1 VKISAV
7 AMAVPGSRIADF
19 IALTKPRL
27 NSLVLVTTTVCFYLA
42 APDAGVVWLIGPTII
57 GTALVAGGAS
67 ALNQVYERK
76 ADGLMLRTRH
86 RPLPSGRL
94 LPAEARGFGI
104 ALSLIGLAVLTYTR
118 PLAAGLAL
126 ATIVTYVLI
135 YTPLKCRT
143 PFATVVGA
151 VPGALPAALGWV
163 AANGSMTLEA
173 WVLFGIVFLWQIP
186 HFLAIAWIYREDF
199 ARAGFQVLP
208 VVEPSGRR
216 TARHVLLFLA
226 GLLPVSLAPVWVG
239 MAGTP
244 YLLGTAFLGFGFAA
258 LSVRFAWHRSTQN
271 ARNLFFGSLVY
282 LPLLWVLLISSR
294 LLGG

>member
-1 VKISAV
+1 MKISAV
-7 AMAVPGSRIADF
+7 TVAVPGSRIADF

-42 APDAGVVWLIGPTII
+42 APDAGVLWLIGPTII

-104 ALSLIGLAVLTYTR
+104 ALSLIGLVVLTYTR

-163 AANGSMTLEA
+163 AASGSMTLEA

-244 YLLGTAFLGFGFAA
+244 YLLGAALLGFGFAA
-258 LSVRFAWHRSTQN
+258 LSARFALHRSMQN
-271 ARNLFFGSLVY
+271 ARNLFAGSLVY

-294 LLGG
+294 LLSG

>member
-1 VKISAV
+1 MKISAV
-7 AMAVPGSRIADF
+7 TVAVPGSRIADF

-27 NSLVLVTTTVCFYLA
+27 NSLVLVTTTVCFYLG
-42 APDAGVVWLIGPTII
+42 APDASVLWLIGPTII

-86 RPLPSGRL
+86 WPLPSGRL
-94 LPAEARGFGI
+94 LPAEARAFGI

-163 AANGSMTLEA
+163 AASGSMTLEA

-216 TARHVLLFLA
+216 TARYVLLFLA
-226 GLLPVSLAPVWVG
+226 GLLPVSLAPAWVG

-244 YLLGTAFLGFGFAA
+244 YLLGAALLGFGFAA
-258 LSVRFAWHRSTQN
+258 LSARFALHRSMQN
-271 ARNLFFGSLVY
+271 ARNLFAGSLVY

-294 LLGG
+294 LLSG

>member
-1 VKISAV
+1 MKISAV
-7 AMAVPGSRIADF
+7 TVAVPGSRIADF

-27 NSLVLVTTTVCFYLA
+27 NSLVLVTTTVCFYLG
-42 APDAGVVWLIGPTII
+42 APDASVLWLIGPTII

-163 AANGSMTLEA
+163 AASGSMTLEA

-216 TARHVLLFLA
+216 TARYVLLFLA
-226 GLLPVSLAPVWVG
+226 GLLPVSLAPAWVG

-244 YLLGTAFLGFGFAA
+244 YLLGAALLGFGFAA
-258 LSVRFAWHRSTQN
+258 LSARFALHLSMQN
-271 ARNLFFGSLVY
+271 ARNLFAGSLVY

-294 LLGG
+294 LLSG

>member
-1 VKISAV
+1 MKISAV

-244 YLLGTAFLGFGFAA
+244 YLLGTTLLGFGFAA

>member
-1 VKISAV
+1 MKISAV
-7 AMAVPGSRIADF
+7 TVAVPGSRIADF

-27 NSLVLVTTTVCFYLA
+27 NSLVLVTTTVCFYLG
-42 APDAGVVWLIGPTII
+42 APDASVLWLIGPTII

-163 AANGSMTLEA
+163 AASGSMTLEA

-226 GLLPVSLAPVWVG
+226 GLLPVSLAPAWVG

-244 YLLGTAFLGFGFAA
+244 YLLGAALLGFGFAA
-258 LSVRFAWHRSTQN
+258 LSARFALHRSMQN
-271 ARNLFFGSLVY
+271 ARNLFAGSLVY

-294 LLGG
+294 LLSG

>member
-7 AMAVPGSRIADF
+7 AIAVPGSRIADF

>member
-1 VKISAV
+1 MKISAV
-7 AMAVPGSRIADF
+7 AIAVPGSRIADF

-67 ALNQVYERK
+67 ALNLVYERK

>member
-1 VKISAV
+1 MKISAV
-7 AMAVPGSRIADF
+7 TVAVPGSRIADF

-27 NSLVLVTTTVCFYLA
+27 NSLVLVTTTVCFYLG
-42 APDAGVVWLIGPTII
+42 APDASVLWLIGPTII

-135 YTPLKCRT
+135 YTPLKSRT

-163 AANGSMTLEA
+163 AA
-173 WVLFGIVFLWQIP
+173 
-186 HFLAIAWIYREDF
+186 
-199 ARAGFQVLP
+199 
-208 VVEPSGRR
+208 SG
-216 TARHVLLFLA
+216 
-226 GLLPVSLAPVWVG
+226 
-239 MAGTP
+239 
-244 YLLGTAFLGFGFAA
+244 
-258 LSVRFAWHRSTQN
+258 
-271 ARNLFFGSLVY
+271 
-282 LPLLWVLLISSR
+282 
-294 LLGG
+294 

>member
-1 VKISAV
+1 MKISAV
-7 AMAVPGSRIADF
+7 AIAVPGSRIADF

>member
-1 VKISAV
+1 MKIGAV
-7 AMAVPGSRIADF
+7 AVAVPGSRIADF

-57 GTALVAGGAS
+57 GTALVAGGAA

-76 ADGLMLRTRH
+76 ADGLMHRTRH

-163 AANGSMTLEA
+163 AASGSMTLEA

-226 GLLPVSLAPVWVG
+226 GLLPVSLAPAWIG

-244 YLLGTAFLGFGFAA
+244 YLLGTTLLGFGFAA
-258 LSVRFAWHRSTQN
+258 LSVRFALHRSTQT
-271 ARNLFFGSLVY
+271 ARNLFVGSLVY

-294 LLGG
+294 LLSG

>member
-1 VKISAV
+1 MKISAV
-7 AMAVPGSRIADF
+7 TVAVPGSRIADF

-27 NSLVLVTTTVCFYLA
+27 NSLVLVTTTVCFYLG
-42 APDAGVVWLIGPTII
+42 APDASVLWLIGPTII

-163 AANGSMTLEA
+163 AASGSMTLEA

-216 TARHVLLFLA
+216 TARYVLLFLA
-226 GLLPVSLAPVWVG
+226 GLLPVSLAPAWVG

-244 YLLGTAFLGFGFAA
+244 YLLGAALLGFGFAA
-258 LSVRFAWHRSTQN
+258 LSARFALHRSMQN
-271 ARNLFFGSLVY
+271 ARNLFAGSLVY

-294 LLGG
+294 LLSG

>member
-1 VKISAV
+1 MKIGAV
-7 AMAVPGSRIADF
+7 AVAVPGSRIADF

-42 APDAGVVWLIGPTII
+42 APDAGVLWLIGPTII

-104 ALSLIGLAVLTYTR
+104 ALSLIGLVVLTYTR

-135 YTPLKCRT
+135 YTPLKSRT

-163 AANGSMTLEA
+163 AASGSMTLEA

-226 GLLPVSLAPVWVG
+226 GLLPVSLAPAWIG

-244 YLLGTAFLGFGFAA
+244 YLLGTTLLGFGFAA
-258 LSVRFAWHRSTQN
+258 LSVRFALHRSMQN
-271 ARNLFFGSLVY
+271 ARNLFAGSLVY

-294 LLGG
+294 LLSG

>member
-1 VKISAV
+1 MKIGAV
-7 AMAVPGSRIADF
+7 AVAVPGSRIADF

-42 APDAGVVWLIGPTII
+42 APDAGVLWLIGPTII

-76 ADGLMLRTRH
+76 ADGLMHRTRH

-104 ALSLIGLAVLTYTR
+104 ALSLIGLVVLTYTR

-135 YTPLKCRT
+135 YTPLKSRT

-163 AANGSMTLEA
+163 AASGSMTLEA

-244 YLLGTAFLGFGFAA
+244 YLLGAALLGFGFAA
-258 LSVRFAWHRSTQN
+258 LSVRFALHRSMQN
-271 ARNLFFGSLVY
+271 ARNLFAGSLVY

-294 LLGG
+294 LLSG

>member
-1 VKISAV
+1 MKIGAV
-7 AMAVPGSRIADF
+7 AVAVPGSRIADF

-57 GTALVAGGAS
+57 GTALVAGGAA

-163 AANGSMTLEA
+163 AASGSMTLEA

-226 GLLPVSLAPVWVG
+226 GLLPVSLAPAWIG

-244 YLLGTAFLGFGFAA
+244 YLLGTTLLGFGFAA
-258 LSVRFAWHRSTQN
+258 LSVRFALHRSTQT
-271 ARNLFFGSLVY
+271 ARNLFVGSLVY

-294 LLGG
+294 LLSG

>member
-7 AMAVPGSRIADF
+7 TVAVPGSRIADF

-27 NSLVLVTTTVCFYLA
+27 NSLVLVTTTVCFYLG
-42 APDAGVVWLIGPTII
+42 APDASVLWLIGPTII

-163 AANGSMTLEA
+163 AASGSMTLEA

-216 TARHVLLFLA
+216 TARYVLLFLA
-226 GLLPVSLAPVWVG
+226 GLLPVSLAPAWVG

-244 YLLGTAFLGFGFAA
+244 YLLGAALLGFGFAA
-258 LSVRFAWHRSTQN
+258 LSARFALHRSMQN
-271 ARNLFFGSLVY
+271 ARNLFAGSLVY

-294 LLGG
+294 LLSG

>member
-1 VKISAV
+1 MCI
-7 AMAVPGSRIADF
+7 RD
-19 IALTKPRL
+19 R
-27 NSLVLVTTTVCFYLA
+27 
-42 APDAGVVWLIGPTII
+42 
-57 GTALVAGGAS
+57 
-67 ALNQVYERK
+67 
-76 ADGLMLRTRH
+76 
-86 RPLPSGRL
+86 PSGRL

-226 GLLPVSLAPVWVG
+226 GLLPVSLAPVCVG

-244 YLLGTAFLGFGFAA
+244 YLLGAALLGFGFAT
-258 LSVRFAWHRSTQN
+258 LSVRFALHRSTQN
-271 ARNLFFGSLVY
+271 ARNLFAGSLV
-282 LPLLWVLLISSR
+282 
-294 LLGG
+294 

>member
-7 AMAVPGSRIADF
+7 TVAVPGSRIADF

-27 NSLVLVTTTVCFYLA
+27 NSLVLVTTTVCFYLG
-42 APDAGVVWLIGPTII
+42 APDASVLWLIGPTII

-94 LPAEARGFGI
+94 LPAEARAFGI

-163 AANGSMTLEA
+163 AASGSMTLEA

-216 TARHVLLFLA
+216 TARYVLLFLA
-226 GLLPVSLAPVWVG
+226 GLLPVSLAPAWVG

-244 YLLGTAFLGFGFAA
+244 YLLGAALLGFGFAA
-258 LSVRFAWHRSTQN
+258 LSARFALHRSMQN
-271 ARNLFFGSLVY
+271 ARNLFAGSLVY

-294 LLGG
+294 LLSG

>member
-1 VKISAV
+1 MKIGAV
-7 AMAVPGSRIADF
+7 AVAVPGSRIADF

-57 GTALVAGGAS
+57 GTALVAGGAA

-76 ADGLMLRTRH
+76 ADGLMHRTRH

-226 GLLPVSLAPVWVG
+226 GLLPVSLAPAWIG

-244 YLLGTAFLGFGFAA
+244 YLLGTTLLGFGFAA
-258 LSVRFAWHRSTQN
+258 LSVRFALHRSTQT
-271 ARNLFFGSLVY
+271 ARNLFVGSLVY

-294 LLGG
+294 LLSG

>member
-1 VKISAV
+1 MKIGAV
-7 AMAVPGSRIADF
+7 AVAVPGSRIADF

-57 GTALVAGGAS
+57 GTALVAGGAA

-76 ADGLMLRTRH
+76 ADGLMHRTRH

-163 AANGSMTLEA
+163 AASGSMTLEA

-226 GLLPVSLAPVWVG
+226 GLLPVSLAPAWIG

-244 YLLGTAFLGFGFAA
+244 YLLGTTLLGFGFAA
-258 LSVRFAWHRSTQN
+258 LSVRFALHRSMQN
-271 ARNLFFGSLVY
+271 ARNLFAGSLVY

-294 LLGG
+294 LLSG

>member
-1 VKISAV
+1 MKIGAV
-7 AMAVPGSRIADF
+7 AVAVPGSRIADF

-27 NSLVLVTTTVCFYLA
+27 NSLVLVTTTVCFYLG
-42 APDAGVVWLIGPTII
+42 APDAGALWLIGPTII

-244 YLLGTAFLGFGFAA
+244 YLLGAALLGFGFAT
-258 LSVRFAWHRSTQN
+258 LSVRFALYRSTQK
-271 ARNLFFGSLVY
+271 ARNLFAGSLVY

-294 LLGG
+294 LLSG

>member
-1 VKISAV
+1 MKIGAV
-7 AMAVPGSRIADF
+7 AVAVPGSRIADF

-42 APDAGVVWLIGPTII
+42 APDAGVLWLIGPTIS

-135 YTPLKCRT
+135 YTPLKSVSYT
-143 PFATVVGA
+143 HLT
-151 VPGALPAALGWV
+151 LPTKA
-163 AANGSMTLEA
+163 
-173 WVLFGIVFLWQIP
+173 
-186 HFLAIAWIYREDF
+186 
-199 ARAGFQVLP
+199 
-208 VVEPSGRR
+208 
-216 TARHVLLFLA
+216 
-226 GLLPVSLAPVWVG
+226 
-239 MAGTP
+239 
-244 YLLGTAFLGFGFAA
+244 
-258 LSVRFAWHRSTQN
+258 
-271 ARNLFFGSLVY
+271 
-282 LPLLWVLLISSR
+282 
-294 LLGG
+294 

>member
-1 VKISAV
+1 MKIGAV
-7 AMAVPGSRIADF
+7 AVAVPGSRMADF

-42 APDAGVVWLIGPTII
+42 APDAGTLWLIGPTIV

-126 ATIVTYVLI
+126 ATLATYILI

-143 PFATVVGA
+143 PLATVVGA

-216 TARHVLLFLA
+216 TARLVLLFLA
-226 GLLPVSLAPVWVG
+226 GLLPVSLAPAWVG

-244 YLLGTAFLGFGFAA
+244 YLLGAALLGFGFAV
-258 LSVRFAWHRSTQN
+258 LSVRFAWHRSMQN
-271 ARNLFFGSLVY
+271 ARNLFAGSLVY
-282 LPLLWVLLISSR
+282 LPLLWVLLVSTR
-294 LLGG
+294 LFSG

>member
-1 VKISAV
+1 MKISAV
-7 AMAVPGSRIADF
+7 TVAVPGSRIADF

-27 NSLVLVTTTVCFYLA
+27 NSLVLVTTTVCFYLG
-42 APDAGVVWLIGPTII
+42 APDASVLWLIGPTII

-104 ALSLIGLAVLTYTR
+104 ALSLIGLVVLTYTR

-163 AANGSMTLEA
+163 AASGSMTLEA

-244 YLLGTAFLGFGFAA
+244 YLLGAALLGFGFAA
-258 LSVRFAWHRSTQN
+258 LSVRFALHRSMQN
-271 ARNLFFGSLVY
+271 ARNLFAGSLVY

-294 LLGG
+294 LLSG

>member
-1 VKISAV
+1 VAV
-7 AMAVPGSRIADF
+7 AVPGSRIADF

-57 GTALVAGGAS
+57 GTALVAGGAA

-76 ADGLMLRTRH
+76 ADGLMHRTRH

-163 AANGSMTLEA
+163 AASGSMTLEA

-226 GLLPVSLAPVWVG
+226 GLLPVSLAPAWIG

-244 YLLGTAFLGFGFAA
+244 YLLGTTLLGFGFAA
-258 LSVRFAWHRSTQN
+258 LSVRFALHRSTQT
-271 ARNLFFGSLVY
+271 ARNLFVGSLVY

-294 LLGG
+294 LLSG

>member
-1 VKISAV
+1 MKIGAV
-7 AMAVPGSRIADF
+7 AVAVPGSRIADF

-42 APDAGVVWLIGPTII
+42 APDAGVLWLIGPTII
-57 GTALVAGGAS
+57 GTALVAGGAA

-76 ADGLMLRTRH
+76 ADGLMHRTRH

-104 ALSLIGLAVLTYTR
+104 ALSLIGLVVLTYTR

-135 YTPLKCRT
+135 YTPLKSRT

-163 AANGSMTLEA
+163 AASGSMTLEA

-244 YLLGTAFLGFGFAA
+244 YLLGAALLGFGFAA
-258 LSVRFAWHRSTQN
+258 LSVRFALHRSMQN
-271 ARNLFFGSLVY
+271 ARNLFAGSLVY

-294 LLGG
+294 LLSG

>member
-1 VKISAV
+1 MKIGAV
-7 AMAVPGSRIADF
+7 AVAVPGSRIADF

-57 GTALVAGGAS
+57 GTALVAGGAA

-163 AANGSMTLEA
+163 AASGSMTLEA

-258 LSVRFAWHRSTQN
+258 LSVRFALHRSTQT
-271 ARNLFFGSLVY
+271 ARNLFVGSLVY

-294 LLGG
+294 LLSG

>member
-1 VKISAV
+1 MKISAV

>member
-1 VKISAV
+1 MKISAV
-7 AMAVPGSRIADF
+7 TVAVPGSRIADF

-27 NSLVLVTTTVCFYLA
+27 NSLVLVTTTVCFYLG
-42 APDAGVVWLIGPTII
+42 APDASVLWLIGPTII

-94 LPAEARGFGI
+94 LPAEARGCGI

-163 AANGSMTLEA
+163 AASGSMTLEA

-244 YLLGTAFLGFGFAA
+244 YLLGAALLGFGFAA
-258 LSVRFAWHRSTQN
+258 LSVRFALHRSMQN
-271 ARNLFFGSLVY
+271 ARNLFAGSLVY

-294 LLGG
+294 LLSG

>member
-1 VKISAV
+1 VKIGAV
-7 AMAVPGSRIADF
+7 AVAVPGSRIADF

-57 GTALVAGGAS
+57 GTALVAGGAA

-76 ADGLMLRTRH
+76 ADGLMHRTRH

-163 AANGSMTLEA
+163 AASGSMTLEA

-226 GLLPVSLAPVWVG
+226 GLLPVSLAPAWIG

-244 YLLGTAFLGFGFAA
+244 YLLGTTLLGFGFAA
-258 LSVRFAWHRSTQN
+258 LSVRFALHRSTQT
-271 ARNLFFGSLVY
+271 ARNLFVGSLVY

-294 LLGG
+294 LLSG

>member
-1 VKISAV
+1 MKISAV
-7 AMAVPGSRIADF
+7 TVAVPGSRIADF

-27 NSLVLVTTTVCFYLA
+27 NSLVLVTTTVCFYLG
-42 APDAGVVWLIGPTII
+42 APDASVLWLIGPTII

-94 LPAEARGFGI
+94 LPAEARAFGI

-163 AANGSMTLEA
+163 AASGSMTLEA

-216 TARHVLLFLA
+216 TARYVLLFLA
-226 GLLPVSLAPVWVG
+226 GLLPVSLAPAWVG

-244 YLLGTAFLGFGFAA
+244 YLLGAALLGFGFAA
-258 LSVRFAWHRSTQN
+258 LSARFALHRSMQN
-271 ARNLFFGSLVY
+271 ARNLFAGSLVY

-294 LLGG
+294 LLSG